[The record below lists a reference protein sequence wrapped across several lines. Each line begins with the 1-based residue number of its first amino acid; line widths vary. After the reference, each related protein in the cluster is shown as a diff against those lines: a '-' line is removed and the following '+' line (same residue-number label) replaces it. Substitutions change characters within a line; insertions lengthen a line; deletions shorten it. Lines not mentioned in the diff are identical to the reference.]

1 VNYIH
6 KYYIDPRTKTP
17 HPVLRIENAL
27 EELHITVDPDVPAD
41 RQLQEKVL
49 RRLPEVL
56 PIKKSEIE
64 GTLTIPHAFLDNQWD

>member
-1 VNYIH
+1 VNYVH

-17 HPVLRIENAL
+17 HPVLRIENAF
-27 EELHITVDPDVPAD
+27 EELKITVDPDAPAE

-56 PIKKSEIE
+56 PIRKTEMC
-64 GTLTIPHAFLDNQWD
+64 GTLTGKTLSALSLAL